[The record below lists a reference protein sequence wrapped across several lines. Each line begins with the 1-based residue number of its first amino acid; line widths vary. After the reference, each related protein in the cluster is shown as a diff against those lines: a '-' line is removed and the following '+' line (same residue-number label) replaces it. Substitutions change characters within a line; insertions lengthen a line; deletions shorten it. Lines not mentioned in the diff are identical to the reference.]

1 MPGKKTGRGKKD
13 RTKSA
18 ASHVPWNDR
27 LHYFEAK
34 QEQMVRTIREL
45 VEIES
50 PSDSKPATDR
60 IANFLAQKFEA
71 LGGAIKLHRAQDFGD
86 HLQVNF
92 SGRANIKP
100 VLLLGHFD
108 TVYPL

>member
-1 MPGKKTGRGKKD
+1 MPGKKTDPRKKD
-13 RTKSA
+13 RPKSA
-18 ASHVPWNDR
+18 AAHAPCNDR

-34 QEQMVRTIREL
+34 QEQLVRTIREL

-71 LGGAIKLHRAQDFGD
+71 LGGVSQLHRARDFGD

-92 SGRANIKP
+92 SSRPNLNP
-100 VLLLGHFD
+100 VLLLH
-108 TVYPL
+108 PS